1 MNPRIW
7 TNFQKLEKD
16 KINILLLEDNPDD
29 ILLLKQALKKSGMN
43 VDLNVTSG
51 LKEFTDYVQN
61 GLDGTDIIVSDYNL
75 ASFTGLDALKVL
87 RETDQIIP
95 FFFLTGFLGEEKAVE
110 VMRHGANDFLLKDNV
125 TNAPKVILQ
134 LLEEAKLRRETAKYQ
149 AQLVYRNGILRTLME
164 SAVDLIFLRDLDGNL
179 IEVNEGFCRF
189 LDMPQEK
196 LIGKNINTLFEKDL
210 LDKIL
215 ATDKEVLK
223 KEEPVTLELDYYN
236 DGKRHVFE
244 SIKTPL
250 KDEDGKNIGFVDVT
264 RDITKKKLD
273 DEALRTSQQ
282 LLRQSEKQSL
292 SGSFEYNIQKEK
304 LFCSQQFM
312 KNLGFDQDIKIIT
325 YNEFLDRVNEA
336 EREIFEFELKRAIKE
351 NSEFYM
357 EHRCTRLNDK
367 KVIHCKTYLIPD
379 PNRSSEGYYFGIMTD
394 VTKDRQLRK
403 SMLDIQEKERKTIA
417 SNLHDSLGQKLVAS
431 KMFLSQLDDDASGV
445 FQRAS
450 KLIDQSID
458 EIRSLSKNL
467 SLYTIQGLGLKSAIE
482 DVMSTF
488 PEATNTGYD
497 LNFDEIE
504 LSDELSTQ
512 IYRIVQ
518 EGITNILKY
527 AKASEVSLS
536 MNRENHF
543 LNLIISDNGV
553 GFDASNEYSGNGL
566 KNIRERVARCSGF
579 LEILSGSGGTTLKIK
594 VPVK

>member
-1 MNPRIW
+1 MNLRTQISKI
-7 TNFQKLEKD
+7 KLEKE

-29 ILLLKQALKKSGMN
+29 ILLLKQALKKSGMEAN
-43 VDLNVTSG
+43 LNITSS
-51 LKEFTDYVQN
+51 LPEFTKFVQN
-61 GLDGTDIIVSDYNL
+61 GLDETDIIISDYNL
-75 ASFTGLDALKVL
+75 PAFTGLDALKVL
-87 RETDQIIP
+87 RGVDQIIP

-110 VMRHGANDFLLKDNV
+110 VMRHGSNDFLLKDHV
-125 TNAPKVILQ
+125 SNAPKVILQ
-134 LLEEAKLRRETAKYQ
+134 LLEEAHLRSESAKYQ
-149 AQLVYRNGILRTLME
+149 AELVYRNGILRTLME
-164 SAVDLIFLRDLDGNL
+164 SAVDQIFLKDLEGNL

-189 LDMPQEK
+189 FGKTQEE
-196 LIGKNINTLFEKDL
+196 LIGTNINTLFPKVVM
-210 LDKIL
+210 DKIL
-215 ATDKEVLK
+215 STDQEVLK
-223 KEEPVTLELDYYN
+223 KEEPVVLEIDYHQN
-236 DGKRHVFE
+236 GQRFVFE

-250 KDEDGKNIGFVDVT
+250 KDEEGKNVGFVDVT

-292 SGSFEYNIQKEK
+292 SGSFEYNVLKGE

-312 KNLGFDQDIKIIT
+312 KNLGFDQETKKIT
-325 YNEFLDRVNEA
+325 YEEFLDCINEA
-336 EREIFEFELKRAIKE
+336 EREIFEYELKRAIKD
-351 NSEFYM
+351 NAEFYM
-357 EHRCTRLNDK
+357 EHRCSRKNDK
-367 KVIHCKTYLIPD
+367 KVIHCKTYLVPD
-379 PNRSSEGYYFGIMTD
+379 LKRSKEGYYFGILTD

-431 KMFLSQLDDDASGV
+431 KMFLSQLEDDSAGALL
-445 FQRAS
+445 RAS

-488 PEATNTGYD
+488 PETTNVEYE

-504 LSDELSTQ
+504 LADELSTQ

-527 AKASEVSLS
+527 AKATEVSLS
-536 MNRENHF
+536 LNRETHF
-543 LNLIISDNGV
+543 LNLIISDNGI
-553 GFDASNEYSGNGL
+553 GFDASSEHSGNGL

-579 LEILSGSGGTTLKIK
+579 LEILSGTDGTTLKIK

>member
-1 MNPRIW
+1 MTPPTW
-7 TNFQKLEKD
+7 TNLAKLEKE

-29 ILLLKQALKKSGMN
+29 ILLLKQALKKSDMSVN
-43 VDLNVTSG
+43 LNVTTG
-51 LKEFTDYVQN
+51 LDEFTDYIKE
-61 GLDGTDIIVSDYNL
+61 GLDSTDIIISDYNL
-75 ASFTGLDALKVL
+75 PSFTGLDALKVL
-87 RETDQIIP
+87 RDIDQIIP

-110 VMRHGANDFLLKDNV
+110 VMRHGANDFLLKDHIAK
-125 TNAPKVILQ
+125 APKIILQ
-134 LLEEAKLRRETAKYQ
+134 LLEEAKLREESARYQ
-149 AQLVYRNGILRTLME
+149 AQLLYRNGILKTLME
-164 SAVDLIFLRDLDGNL
+164 SAVDLIFLRDLRGNL
-179 IEVNEGFCRF
+179 IEVNEGFCKF
-189 LDMPQEK
+189 FNKPQDE
-196 LIGKNINTLFEKDL
+196 LIGENIKKLFEQDVL
-210 LDKIL
+210 EKIL
-215 ATDKEVLK
+215 TTDQEVLK
-223 KEEPVTLELDYYN
+223 KEGPVTLELDYYN
-236 DGKRHVFE
+236 KGKRFVFE

-250 KDEDGKNIGFVDVT
+250 KDEEGKSIGFVDVT

-282 LLRQSEKQSL
+282 LLKQSEKQSL
-292 SGSFEYNIQKEK
+292 SGSFEYNIPKGK
-304 LFCSQQFM
+304 LLCSQQFT
-312 KNLGFDQDIKIIT
+312 KNLGFDSEVKKIT
-325 YNEFLDRVNEA
+325 YDEFLDRVNEA
-336 EREIFEFELKRAIKE
+336 EREIFEYELKRAIKE

-357 EHRCTRLNDK
+357 EHRCTRINDK
-367 KVIHCKTYLIPD
+367 KIIHCKTYLVPD

-431 KMFLSQLDDDASGV
+431 KMFLSQLEDDASGALL
-445 FQRAS
+445 RAS

-488 PEATNTGYD
+488 PETTSVEYELD
-497 LNFDEIE
+497 FDEIE

-512 IYRIVQ
+512 IYRITQ

-527 AKASEVSLS
+527 AKASEVGLS
-536 MNRENHF
+536 MSRENHF

-553 GFDASNEYSGNGL
+553 GFNSAKEYTGNGL

-579 LEILSGSGGTTLKIK
+579 LEIVSGKAGTTLKIK

>member
-1 MNPRIW
+1 MEV
-7 TNFQKLEKD
+7 T
-16 KINILLLEDNPDD
+16 
-29 ILLLKQALKKSGMN
+29 
-43 VDLNVTSG
+43 LNVTSS
-51 LKEFTDYVQN
+51 LQEFTRFIQN
-61 GLDGTDIIVSDYNL
+61 GLDSTDIIISDYNL
-75 ASFTGLDALKVL
+75 PAFTGLDALKVL
-87 RETDQIIP
+87 REEDQIIP

-110 VMRHGANDFLLKDNV
+110 VMRHGANDFLLKDHV
-125 TNAPKVILQ
+125 SKAPKVILQ
-134 LLEEAKLRRETAKYQ
+134 LLEAAKLRQESAKYQ
-149 AQLVYRNGILRTLME
+149 AELLYRNGILKTLME
-164 SAVDLIFLRDLDGNL
+164 SAVDLIFLKDLEGNL

-189 LDMPQEK
+189 FGQTQEE
-196 LIGKNINTLFEKDL
+196 LIGKNINTFFTNDI
-210 LDKIL
+210 LDQIL
-215 ATDKEVLK
+215 ATDEEVLR
-223 KEEPVTLELDYYN
+223 KEEPVVMEMDYHN
-236 DGKRHVFE
+236 NGKRHVFE

-250 KDEDGKNIGFVDVT
+250 KDEDGKIIGFVDVT

-292 SGSFEYNIQKEK
+292 SGSFEYNVQKSK

-312 KNLGFDQDIKIIT
+312 KNLGFDQEIKKIN
-325 YNEFLDRVNEA
+325 YEEFMDRINEA
-336 EREIFEFELKRAIKE
+336 EREIFEYELKRAIRE

-357 EHRCTRLNDK
+357 EHRCTRKNDK
-367 KVIHCKTYLIPD
+367 KIIHCKTYLVPD
-379 PNRSSEGYYFGIMTD
+379 RKRSKEGYYFGIITD

-403 SMLDIQEKERKTIA
+403 SMLDIQEKERKNIA

-431 KMFLSQLDDDASGV
+431 KMFLSQLEADSAGALL
-445 FQRAS
+445 RAS

-488 PEATNTGYD
+488 PESTITEYE

-536 MNRENHF
+536 LNRETHF
-543 LNLIISDNGV
+543 LNLIISDNGI
-553 GFDASNEYSGNGL
+553 GFDASTEYSGNGL

-579 LEILSGSGGTTLKIK
+579 LEILSGNEGTTLKIK

>member
-1 MNPRIW
+1 MSVNL
-7 TNFQKLEKD
+7 TT
-16 KINILLLEDNPDD
+16 
-29 ILLLKQALKKSGMN
+29 
-43 VDLNVTSG
+43 TSG
-51 LKEFTDYVQN
+51 LEEFTTHVQN
-61 GLDGTDIIVSDYNL
+61 GLDTIDVIISDYNL
-75 ASFTGLDALKVL
+75 PSFTGLDALKVL
-87 RETDQIIP
+87 REKDQIIP

-110 VMRHGANDFLLKDNV
+110 VMRHGANDFLLKDHV
-125 TNAPKVILQ
+125 SKAPKVILQ
-134 LLEEAKLRRETAKYQ
+134 LLEEGRLRQESAKYQ
-149 AQLVYRNGILRTLME
+149 AELLYRNGILKTLME
-164 SAVDLIFLRDLDGNL
+164 SAVDLIFLKDLDGNL

-189 LDMPQEK
+189 FDKPQDE
-196 LIGKNINTLFEKDL
+196 LIGKNISTLFDQEVMA
-210 LDKIL
+210 KIHE
-215 ATDKEVLK
+215 TDQEVLK
-223 KEEPVTLELDYYN
+223 KEEPVTLELDYFHK
-236 DGKRHVFE
+236 GKRYVFE

-250 KDEDGKNIGFVDVT
+250 KDEDGKSIGFVEVT
-264 RDITKKKLD
+264 RNITKKKLD

-292 SGSFEYNIQKEK
+292 SGSFEYDITNGK

-312 KNLGFDQDIKIIT
+312 KNLGFDEDVRKIT
-325 YNEFLDRVNEA
+325 YAEFLDRVNEA
-336 EREIFEFELKRAIKE
+336 EREIFEFELKRAINE

-357 EHRCTRLNDK
+357 EHRCTRKNDNK
-367 KVIHCKTYLIPD
+367 IIHCKTYLVPD
-379 PNRSSEGYYFGIMTD
+379 LKRKKEGYYFGIITD

-431 KMFLSQLDDDASGV
+431 KMFVSQLEDDETGALL
-445 FQRAS
+445 RAS

-488 PEATNTGYD
+488 PEKTDVEYELD
-497 LNFDEIE
+497 FDEIE

-527 AKASEVSLS
+527 AKATEVALS
-536 MNRENHF
+536 MKRENYF
-543 LNLIISDNGV
+543 LNLIIKDNGV
-553 GFDASNEYSGNGL
+553 GFDTSNEYSGNGL

-579 LEILSGSGGTTLKIK
+579 LEILSGEAGTTLKIK

>member
-1 MNPRIW
+1 
-7 TNFQKLEKD
+7 LEKD

-29 ILLLKQALKKSGMN
+29 ILLLKQALKKSGME
-43 VDLNVTSG
+43 VMLNVTSS
-51 LKEFTDYVQN
+51 LPEFTSFIQN
-61 GLDGTDIIVSDYNL
+61 GLDSTDIIISDYNL
-75 ASFTGLDALKVL
+75 PAFTGLDALKVL
-87 RETDQIIP
+87 REEDPIIP

-125 TNAPKVILQ
+125 SNAPKIILQ
-134 LLEEAKLRRETAKYQ
+134 LLEEAKLRQESARYQ
-149 AQLVYRNGILRTLME
+149 AELLYRNGILSTLME
-164 SAVDLIFLRDLDGNL
+164 SAVDLIFLKDLEGNL

-189 LDMPQEK
+189 FGKTQEE
-196 LIGKNINTLFEKDL
+196 LIGKNINTLFSSDIM
-210 LDKIL
+210 DQIL
-215 ATDKEVLK
+215 ATDEEVLK
-223 KEEPVTLELDYYN
+223 KEEPVILEMDYHN
-236 DGKRHVFE
+236 NGKRYVFE

-292 SGSFEYNIQKEK
+292 SGSFEYNVQKGK

-312 KNLGFDQDIKIIT
+312 KNLGFDQEIKKIS
-325 YNEFLDRVNEA
+325 YEEFLDRINEA
-336 EREIFEFELKRAIKE
+336 EREIFEYELKRAIRE

-357 EHRCTRLNDK
+357 EHRCTRKNDK
-367 KVIHCKTYLIPD
+367 KVIHCKTYLVPD
-379 PNRSSEGYYFGIMTD
+379 RKRSKEGYYFGILTD

-431 KMFLSQLDDDASGV
+431 KMFLSQLEDDSAGTLL
-445 FQRAS
+445 RAS

-488 PEATNTGYD
+488 PESTITEYE

-536 MNRENHF
+536 LNRETHF
-543 LNLIISDNGV
+543 LNLIISDNGI
-553 GFDASNEYSGNGL
+553 GFDASTEYSGNGL

-579 LEILSGSGGTTLKIK
+579 LEIISGNKGTTLKIK